1 MPLSALERFPGGTH
15 FYSSHVFESDTVS
28 WFFWVW
34 FTTRLSFGLLRF
46 FVCCSG
52 VKRYFFNNGY
62 HVQAIV
68 AMVLA
73 IIPSIPGYIESVI
86 LNGEDDTAWY
96 TPGPTHPR
104 IATPPPKRLSPA
116 PRFFWDKAFNFN
128 LFFRL

>member
-1 MPLSALERFPGGTH
+1 MVHIFTLPTSLNLTPCLDLLGFGG
-15 FYSSHVFESDTVS
+15 
-28 WFFWVW
+28 

-104 IATPPPKRLSPA
+104 IATPPPKRPF
-116 PRFFWDKAFNFN
+116 PRPS
-128 LFFRL
+128 LFLG